1 MTYEQCCSVIHSSL
15 LQYENYVWKNFY
27 ICFIFIC
34 DFSLIPLH
42 WCNDFKKILKKIKQW
57 KLLYNQKMHCS
68 YSCNDFI
75 DLVYFCKLLLI
86 YFFYNS
92 FSQRNYFHYAVFI
105 LFISSAFS
113 KLRVGSKVEES
124 PPWWVFLLHLHHLGC
139 EKKCLSN
146 IAYCLSTINF
156 LFHLPFFFMH
166 LWWSVMHFPGLLNQ
180 LHLYNH
186 HHNNNSYCSWL
197 SLWFSFDTLVSAGF
211 LPCLQ
216 FYAVI
221 FLSNVIVFLIFCSL
235 IFHYLPNWKGTFWN
249 ECWHN
254 NRKKCLLLE
263 LMAFLA
269 HCLLLAHSFGQLFG
283 S

>member
-1 MTYEQCCSVIHSSL
+1 M
-15 LQYENYVWKNFY
+15 KN
-27 ICFIFIC
+27 
-34 DFSLIPLH
+34 
-42 WCNDFKKILKKIKQW
+42 
-57 KLLYNQKMHCS
+57 
-68 YSCNDFI
+68 
-75 DLVYFCKLLLI
+75 
-86 YFFYNS
+86 
-92 FSQRNYFHYAVFI
+92 
-105 LFISSAFS
+105 
-113 KLRVGSKVEES
+113 
-124 PPWWVFLLHLHHLGC
+124 HHLGEC
-139 EKKCLSN
+139 SFFTSTTLGICERNLKKWKMKKEKKCLSN

-156 LFHLPFFFMH
+156 LFHVTFFFMH

-186 HHNNNSYCSWL
+186 HNNNNSYCSWL

-211 LPCLQ
+211 LSCWQ

-249 ECWHN
+249 ECWHD

-269 HCLLLAHSFGQLFG
+269 HCLLLAHSFGQFYG